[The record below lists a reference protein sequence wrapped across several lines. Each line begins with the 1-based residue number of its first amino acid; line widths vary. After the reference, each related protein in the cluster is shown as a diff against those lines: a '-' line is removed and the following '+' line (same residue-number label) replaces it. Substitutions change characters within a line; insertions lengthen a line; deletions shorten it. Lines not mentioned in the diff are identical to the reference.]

1 MNATATHAAHPAGR
15 TELTRYTVPSAG
27 ERILYGLRTVHGEA
41 ILIDMPAGDEGR
53 VYLVER
59 GLEQDGNA
67 ALQALISDYLT
78 NPPSTTRSQL
88 SATYSTDR
96 EAP

>member
-27 ERILYGLRTVHGEA
+27 ERILYGLRTAHGEA

-67 ALQALISDYLT
+67 ALQALILDYLQQSGIHDEI
-78 NPPSTTRSQL
+78 PAARYLQHRP
-88 SATYSTDR
+88 
-96 EAP
+96 

>member
-1 MNATATHAAHPAGR
+1 MSATATRTAHATVR

-41 ILIDMPAGDEGR
+41 ILIDMSADDDGR

-67 ALQALISDYLT
+67 ALQALILDYL
-78 NPPSTTRSQL
+78 QQ
-88 SATYSTDR
+88 SAIHDEIPAARYLQHR
-96 EAP
+96 P

>member
-41 ILIDMPAGDEGR
+41 ILIDMPADEDGR

-67 ALQALISDYLT
+67 ALQALILDYL
-78 NPPSTTRSQL
+78 QQ
-88 SATYSTDR
+88 SAVHDEIPAAR
-96 EAP
+96 HLPHCP